1 MTNTKVKTPK
11 FISAANDKKTE
22 TSIFADANKILDD
35 AKDKFP
41 VVMVIGLTKEN
52 LLDVTT
58 NIPQY
63 PTLQWLLN
71 RASFELLLHEK
82 QTAQTASQKEENGSQ
97 AN

>member
-1 MTNTKVKTPK
+1 MTIVKRPK
-11 FISAANDKKTE
+11 FIDGVANDQPKTN
-22 TSIFADANKILDD
+22 IFVDANKVLDD

-82 QTAQTASQKEENGSQ
+82 QTAQAASQKEENGSQ